1 MENMHSGGC
10 FPTNEIFILLCNVFS
25 LYFSPFVL
33 STRINLQVYHSLT
46 LFSINFYVIF
56 FKFQVLVVSK
66 SYSQLV

>member
-1 MENMHSGGC
+1 MENMHSDGC
-10 FPTNEIFILLCNVFS
+10 FPTNEIFILLSNVFS